1 MPLQVC
7 FVSVQYSLVNIP
19 KSDSASTLRHAFNN
33 DYKLKGSMLFA
44 KLTDTE
50 SVSAFKY
57 LYTSTEGFV
66 LGAFMPLRTKAV
78 RYGPPAAAGGPQQA

>member
-1 MPLQVC
+1 M
-7 FVSVQYSLVNIP
+7 
-19 KSDSASTLRHAFNN
+19 
-33 DYKLKGSMLFA
+33 FA